1 VLHFLDLKLCSVF
14 CCREAVGNYAE
25 SQRISAVRKVYQRG
39 IVTPMLNIE
48 QMWKE
53 YCAFENV
60 ITRFKF
66 DFFGVSVI

>member
-1 VLHFLDLKLCSVF
+1 MLYVVNCCS
-14 CCREAVGNYAE
+14 EAVGNYAE

-39 IVTPMLNIE
+39 ICNPMLNIE

-60 ITRFKF
+60 SNVSLTHCFSH
-66 DFFGVSVI
+66 FF